1 MKNIIRYDIQHS
13 ENFVKLIKSFSLN
26 LINLE
31 FYYIE
36 CIITQKNI
44 SKNKLDFIK
53 KLLELLFDLEKK
65 IILFSS
71 EVYFN
76 KIKLSLEM
84 AIQTT
89 NTWKRVE

>member
-76 KIKLSLEM
+76 KLKLLLEM

>member
-1 MKNIIRYDIQHS
+1 MIIRGS
-13 ENFVKLIKSFSLN
+13 LKSFSLN

-71 EVYFN
+71 EVYYN